1 VLGEAAA
8 TLSSAGGA
16 GWPLGLTL
24 AVAAGTER
32 LHSRR
37 RRTALNRALHE
48 VRGPLQALV
57 LAGAPERR
65 VREAV
70 ELAVAAL
77 RDLDREINN
86 EPARPA
92 CRPVLLGSIVESAA
106 ERWRGPA
113 AACDRV
119 LGVRSHVGGARVLVD
134 PGRVARALDNLIANA
149 LEHGTLWVDV
159 SATLGGGRVRIAVA
173 DGGSK
178 PRRRGVR
185 DALRRPD
192 PRRGHGLAIVT
203 EIAREHGGRF
213 FWLRSERGSIAV
225 LELPLD
231 EAVAE

>member
-1 VLGEAAA
+1 MFGEAAA
-8 TLSSAGGA
+8 ILSGA
-16 GWPLGLTL
+16 GAAAWPLGLTL

-48 VRGPLQALV
+48 VRRPLQALV

-70 ELAVAAL
+70 EMTVAAL
-77 RDLDREINN
+77 GDLDREINN
-86 EPARPA
+86 EPVPPA
-92 CRPVLLGSIVESAA
+92 CRPVFLGSLVHSAA

-113 AACDRV
+113 AACDRA
-119 LGVRSHVGGARVLVD
+119 LGRSHVGDARVLAD
-134 PGRVARALDNLIANA
+134 PGRIARALDNLIANA
-149 LEHGTLWVDV
+149 LEHGTLRVEL

-173 DGGSK
+173 DGGSR
-178 PRRRGVR
+178 PRRRGMR
-185 DALRRPD
+185 DALRHPD

-203 EIAREHGGRF
+203 EVAREHGGRF

-225 LELPLD
+225 LELPLV
-231 EAVAE
+231 EAAAE